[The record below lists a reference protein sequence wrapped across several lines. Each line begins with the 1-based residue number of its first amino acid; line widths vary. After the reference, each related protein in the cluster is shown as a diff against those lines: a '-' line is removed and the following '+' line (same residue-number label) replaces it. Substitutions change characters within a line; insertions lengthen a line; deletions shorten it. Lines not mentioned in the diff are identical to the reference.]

1 MMDEYV
7 DAKNTQQAWNSKEFE
22 DIRTAFREGKKHP
35 LCSTCWREESA
46 SGFSPRLGYSA
57 QHRTLGHAEDYK
69 ADAIHSVQWSFGNT
83 CNFACRTCSLELST
97 GWLRETRMQAQEG
110 NRDAQILLEHHT
122 KTQFDYDQWDEI
134 KPILPTV
141 NHLELIGG
149 ETLINPRL
157 PSVLEELAD
166 THAHHITLRI
176 TTNGSVGPRPQLTDA
191 LSKFKGVCITFSI
204 DAVTE
209 DLFSYVR
216 TGSWPT
222 VSANID
228 KWMEDKRF
236 EYQANCTWS
245 ILNVWDCDRI
255 MRHLDKRFNWDHVG
269 WNWVQQPPC
278 YNACNLPD
286 HIKQQL
292 ETESTYWR
300 SKPVLANL
308 WRQTRSESQ
317 WQEFIQ
323 RTEWLD
329 QSRSQPLEKFVPK
342 LSEIIHT

>member
-1 MMDEYV
+1 
-7 DAKNTQQAWNSKEFE
+7 
-22 DIRTAFREGKKHP
+22 
-35 LCSTCWREESA
+35 
-46 SGFSPRLGYSA
+46 
-57 QHRTLGHAEDYK
+57 
-69 ADAIHSVQWSFGNT
+69 
-83 CNFACRTCSLELST
+83 
-97 GWLRETRMQAQEG
+97 
-110 NRDAQILLEHHT
+110 
-122 KTQFDYDQWDEI
+122 
-134 KPILPTV
+134 
-141 NHLELIGG
+141 
-149 ETLINPRL
+149 
-157 PSVLEELAD
+157 
-166 THAHHITLRI
+166 
-176 TTNGSVGPRPQLTDA
+176 
-191 LSKFKGVCITFSI
+191 
-204 DAVTE
+204 
-209 DLFSYVR
+209 
-216 TGSWPT
+216 
-222 VSANID
+222 
-228 KWMEDKRF
+228 
-236 EYQANCTWS
+236 
-245 ILNVWDCDRI
+245 